1 MGEGWPNLV
10 SSFRGGGWDFEIKTI
25 GLGGVGLN
33 LAGKGLGRLGHHLLK
48 SIGSCWD
55 GDGSRLG
62 LISIMD
68 GVRGGIGLRV
78 VLGMGWGCG
87 WGWRWDEGG
96 RRWGVGVDDD

>member
-10 SSFRGGGWDFEIKTI
+10 NSFRGGGWDFEIKTI
-25 GLGGVGLN
+25 GLGGGVGLN

-78 VLGMGWGCG
+78 VLGMGWGS
-87 WGWRWDEGG
+87 
-96 RRWGVGVDDD
+96 GVGLGMG